1 MTISETAVARAGLA
15 ARDRHAAVAVIIVT
29 YNSAADIGLLL
40 DDLRVAACEHSMR
53 VVVVDNDSADD
64 TAAIVKTYPDVEF
77 VDSGGNLG
85 YAGGINAA
93 LPYTGPCESVLI
105 LNPDLRVLPAAISR
119 MLATIRSDDHVGAVV
134 PRILDEDGTTYPSL
148 RFEPS
153 TSRMAGDACFGRSL
167 WRGRPGYLSEFDYR
181 RNSYRVAHDVDWA
194 TGAAIMIRGEVV
206 RRVGYWDERF
216 FLYSEEVEFCRRVR
230 DAGFVVRYEPDAVVS
245 HRLGGSGS
253 SPALAALM
261 AVNRVRYVEL
271 HHGKTYTAAFR
282 CAVALAEALRAYDST
297 HRHSLAVVAS
307 RRRWERLPRATRRPA
322 SQAIK
327 GPVNRGAVIVPAF
340 DEARVIEQ
348 SLAPLS
354 RAAIDGFIELIVVCN
369 GCTDDTADRARA
381 VPGARVLELPTGSK
395 TLAMNAGDAAATLW
409 PRLYLDADIQISA
422 AAVLAVLDRLSR
434 GDVLAARPA
443 FRYGT
448 DGANAIVRSYYRARG
463 RMAIHEDAL
472 WWAGVYG
479 LTARGH
485 RRFGQFPLVTGDD
498 KFVDS
503 QFAAHEKAV
512 VDTERSTWVTPT
524 STAGLITVLGRHS
537 RGNAELAA
545 DSAAAPRTSRATAL
559 AVLRSARG
567 PRAATDAA
575 VYLVVAIVARWRAAR
590 QCAAWER
597 DDSSRAVRRPAPAGS
612 ASGTA

>member
-1 MTISETAVARAGLA
+1 MTIPEAAVARAGFI
-15 ARDRHAAVAVIIVT
+15 ARDHYADVAVIIVT
-29 YNSAADIGLLL
+29 YNSAADIGMLLG
-40 DDLRVAACEHSMR
+40 DLRVAASERATR
-53 VVVVDNDSADD
+53 VVVVDNDSTDD
-64 TAAIVKTYPDVEF
+64 TAEIVATYPDVEF
-77 VDSGGNLG
+77 VHSGGNLG

-93 LPYTGPCESVLI
+93 LPHTGPCDSVLI
-105 LNPDLRVLPAAISR
+105 LNPDLRVLPTAISR
-119 MLATIRSDDHVGAVV
+119 MVATLRSDDHVGAVV

-153 TSRMAGDACFGRSL
+153 TTRMLGDACFGRSL
-167 WRGRPGYLSEFDYR
+167 WRRRPGYLSEFDYR
-181 RNSYRVAHDVDWA
+181 PNSYRVAHDVDWA

-206 RRVGYWDERF
+206 RRVGRWDERF

-230 DAGFVVRYEPDAVVS
+230 DAGFVVRYEADAVVS

-261 AVNRVRYVEL
+261 AVNRVRYVEM
-271 HHGKTYTAAFR
+271 HHGRAYTATFR

-297 HRHSLAVVAS
+297 HRHTLAMVVDRS
-307 RRRWERLPRATRRPA
+307 RWDGLPGPTRRSVSEP
-322 SQAIK
+322 IG
-327 GPVNRGAVIVPAF
+327 GPVKRGAVIVPAF
-340 DEARVIEQ
+340 DEALVIEQ

-354 RAAIDGFIELIVVCN
+354 RAALDGFIELIVVCN

-381 VPGARVLELPTGSK
+381 VPGARVLELQAGSK

-409 PRLYLDADIQISA
+409 PRLYLDADIQITA
-422 AAVLAVLDRLSR
+422 CAVLAVLDRLSR

-448 DGANAIVRSYYRARG
+448 DGANAIVRSYYRART
-463 RMAIHEDAL
+463 RMALHENAL
-472 WWAGVYG
+472 WWAGAYG
-479 LTARGH
+479 LTAQGH

-503 QFAAHEKAV
+503 QFAPHEKAV
-512 VDTERSTWVTPT
+512 VSTERSTWVTPT
-524 STAGLITVLGRHS
+524 STAGLITVLSRHS

-545 DSAAAPRTSRATAL
+545 ESVSAPRTSRATAL
-559 AVLRSARG
+559 AVIRSARG
-567 PRAATDAA
+567 PRTATDAV
-575 VYLVVAIVARWRAAR
+575 VYLVVAIVARRRAGR

-597 DDSSRAVRRPAPAGS
+597 DDSSRAVRRPSSTGS